1 MRNTFLSIHVRQY
14 QRWRSSVSLLL
25 DDFRHISFKT
35 RSTNY
40 WQRDS
45 FTIPEKLSLPW
56 LNNFSSK
63 TESTKREQKFCQ
75 IELVL
80 ENLTTLIITQC
91 NTRHLMKLIT
101 KMLVTNFMQ
110 MMLVRASLIFFH
122 NLLLE
127 GFCFYLK

>member
-25 DDFRHISFKT
+25 DDFPHISFKI

-80 ENLTTLIITQC
+80 ENPTTLIITQC

-101 KMLVTNFMQ
+101 KMLV
-110 MMLVRASLIFFH
+110 RASLIFFH

-127 GFCFYLK
+127 DFYFYLK

>member
-25 DDFRHISFKT
+25 DDFPHISFKT

-80 ENLTTLIITQC
+80 ENPTTLIITQS

-101 KMLVTNFMQ
+101 K
-110 MMLVRASLIFFH
+110 MLVRASLIFFH

-127 GFCFYLK
+127 DFYFYLK